1 MKLRLVTLVG
11 LVVAAAVSRLLP
23 HPPNFAPIMAIALF
37 GGAYFSRRSSLII
50 PLAAMFLSDLLI
62 GFHDQMALVY
72 LSFVLVVLMGWTLA
86 ENRTVSRV
94 AGRAVAGS
102 LLFFVMSNFGV
113 WLAGT
118 IYSRDL
124 SGLLSCYV
132 AAIPFFQTQLLGD
145 ALYTLTLFGGFALM
159 EKWVRSVRL
168 ASCSLPRI

>member
-1 MKLRLVTLVG
+1 MKLRLITLAG

-37 GGAYFSRRSSLII
+37 GGATFSRRTSLII
-50 PLAAMFLSDLLI
+50 PLAAMLLSDLLI

-72 LSFVLVVLMGWTLA
+72 LSFILVVLMGWTLSK
-86 ENRTVSRV
+86 NRGVSSI
-94 AGRAVAGS
+94 ASRAITGS
-102 LLFFVMSNFGV
+102 LLFFVISNFGV

-118 IYSRDL
+118 IYPRDL
-124 SGLLSCYV
+124 SGLVACYV

-159 EKWVRSVRL
+159 EKWVRSVREITVT
-168 ASCSLPRI
+168 A